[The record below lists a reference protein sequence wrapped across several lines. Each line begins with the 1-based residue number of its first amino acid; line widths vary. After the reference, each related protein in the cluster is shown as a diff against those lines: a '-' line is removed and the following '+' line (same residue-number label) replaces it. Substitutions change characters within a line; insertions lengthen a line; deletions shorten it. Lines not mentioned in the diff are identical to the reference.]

1 MSILPFVCPAQK
13 MTPLMQHAANL
24 RDTNAKEAFDPWGDA
39 VFPMYVVAQEAVLSM
54 TNLQPHETLL
64 LDRILQDFDQCEG
77 NAMFVSHQWAGLDHP
92 DPTFE
97 QFKVLQAALS
107 RMSRRPVVS
116 ANIGLELY
124 TGQQPYNATGELSKR
139 LFIWYDY
146 FSIPQADKAA
156 RSKAIAGIPRYVR
169 RCRLFAILC
178 PHIYHSETNTLLN
191 KSTWKSR
198 GWCRLE
204 QAVRALSVAAG
215 EEDVCPIE
223 IQSSTQQALVDSW
236 DWARAPVGDGQ
247 FSLDSDRAKLAPV
260 FEGML
265 RRKLNFL
272 LARGEFHDYR
282 MLLNSQRLHLRG
294 LPIDRMVDLIPGFVS
309 DQQDPAAHDLA
320 LFMHLNGF
328 QEVTE
333 RTPEGW
339 TPICFAALDGSPM
352 LIASLLEQGA
362 DMNASISKEDSLY
375 HFMAGTG
382 VPHMCA
388 FLGHNE
394 ALRFLIDERADLG
407 KKDAIHATPL
417 HWAAIG
423 SNLEGL
429 DTLLNAGCN
438 VHEPNILGHS
448 PFELACMSDSTSC
461 MRELLPYVTKHTVSL
476 GLHATFIHGGS
487 SANMVQALIDANAD
501 VNHQQA
507 VPTFSVLGAVFG
519 VLSMKQRFFQNSML
533 GYYAYHQ
540 YDATPLM
547 CSILAGCFEAT
558 AVLLEAGA
566 KTDLKNLRGQ
576 TALDF
581 AEDLLAPDH
590 IVSALQARGSPG
602 RRSQQGSLILDDKP
616 TDGDSY
622 CCVSL

>member
-1 MSILPFVCPAQK
+1 MSILSSCVCPAQK
-13 MTPLMQHAANL
+13 MTPLLQHAANL
-24 RDTNAKEAFDPWGDA
+24 RDTKAKEAFDPWGEA
-39 VFPMYVVAQEAVLSM
+39 LFPMYVVAQEAVLSM

-64 LDRILQDFDQCEG
+64 LDRIVQDFEKCEG
-77 NAMFVSHQWAGLDHP
+77 NGMFVSHQWAGLNHP

-97 QFKVLQAALS
+97 QFKVLQDALR

-124 TGQQPYNATGELSKR
+124 TGQQPYNATGELSKP

-146 FSIPQADKAA
+146 FSIPQADKSA
-156 RSKAIAGIPRYVR
+156 RSKAIGGIPRYVR

-178 PHIYHSETNTLLN
+178 PHIYHSESNTLLN

-204 QAVRALSVAAG
+204 QAVRALSAVAG
-215 EEDVCPIE
+215 EEEVCPIE

-260 FEGML
+260 FEGLL

-272 LARGEFHDYR
+272 LASGEFHDYR

-333 RTPEGW
+333 RTAEGW

-362 DMNASISKEDSLY
+362 DVNDSITKEESLY

-382 VPHMCA
+382 VPHICA

-394 ALRFLIDERADLG
+394 ALRFLIDSRADLS
-407 KKDAIHATPL
+407 KKDAINATPL

-429 DTLLNAGCN
+429 DTLLYAGCN
-438 VHEPNILGHS
+438 AQGTNILGHS

-461 MRELLPYVTKHTVSL
+461 MRELLPYVTKNTVSL

-487 SANMVQALIDANAD
+487 SANMVQALIDTNAD

-519 VLSMKQRFFQNSML
+519 ALSMKQRFFQNSML

-547 CSILAGCFEAT
+547 CSILTGCFEAT
-558 AVLLEAGA
+558 VVLLEAGA
-566 KTDLKNLRGQ
+566 RTDLKNLRGQ

-581 AEDLLAPDH
+581 AQDLLAPDH

-602 RRSQQGSLILDDKP
+602 RRSQQGSLVLDDKLA
-616 TDGDSY
+616 DSGA
-622 CCVSL
+622 CCLAL